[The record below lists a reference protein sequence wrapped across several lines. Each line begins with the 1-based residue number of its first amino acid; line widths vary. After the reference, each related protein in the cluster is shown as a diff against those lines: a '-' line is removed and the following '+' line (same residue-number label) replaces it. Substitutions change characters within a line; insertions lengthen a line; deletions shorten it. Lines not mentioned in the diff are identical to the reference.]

1 MSSPKVSC
9 AGCGGEKTKR
19 AVVCAACRSFATDI
33 GIQAVLA
40 ERKPRPTD
48 AENLQR
54 FDRMRRAFH
63 GKCDAIARELG
74 ESKLSIKQGIL
85 VRASTQFKRAIASF
99 NDCTLLEAGW
109 ILDRLEEQLDAFEL
123 AAAE

>member
-1 MSSPKVSC
+1 MTSPKVEC
-9 AGCGGEKTKR
+9 PGCHGTKTKR
-19 AVVCAACRSFATDI
+19 AVVCAACRSFATEI

-40 ERKPRPTD
+40 ERKARPTD

-54 FDRMRRAFH
+54 FDRMRRAYH
-63 GKCDAIARELG
+63 GKCDAIGKELG

-85 VRASTQFKRAIASF
+85 VRASEQFKRPIASF
-99 NDCTLLEAGW
+99 DDCTLLEAGW

-123 AAAE
+123 AGAE